1 MLKIRLAR
9 TWRTNRAFFRIVLT
23 EHTKPVKSGY
33 KEVLWWYDPVNHK
46 GEMDIEA
53 MKKYIANGASLSPR
67 VARLAYKETSDKL
80 FQKFYEEKNLI
91 RKKKKEED

>member
-23 EHTKPVKSGY
+23 EHSKPVKSGY
-33 KEVLWWYDPVNHK
+33 MKVLGWYDPIAHK

-53 MKKYIANGASLSPR
+53 MKKYIANGANVSPR
-67 VARLAYKETSDKL
+67 LAKLAYKESNDKV
-80 FQKFYEEKNLI
+80 FQKFYVEKDII
-91 RKKKKEED
+91 RKKRKED